1 MCLQISS
8 ESYLAPPPLTVAQY
22 RICMLLPAGIY
33 LVLPSAGVSLTNI
46 GLWLQ
51 FPGID
56 GVLIRNYNNTITIE
70 NITITLNDITEEE
83 KNHS

>member
-1 MCLQISS
+1 
-8 ESYLAPPPLTVAQY
+8 
-22 RICMLLPAGIY
+22 MLLPAGIY

-56 GVLIRNYNNTITIE
+56 GVLIRNCNNTITVE
-70 NITITLNDITEEE
+70 NTTITLNDITEEE
-83 KNHS
+83 IIGIII